1 MRGRHR
7 IPPRTIKRFLQL
19 AAATFA
25 IGLGAT
31 PARADGEN
39 WQASTGGR
47 EDDMRADDT
56 ADVMPRGYQHLFAL
70 PASAAARLHERR
82 ALADV
87 RVLDATGRKALQLA
101 LHGES
106 MVGPLAHGSYT
117 VLLRTN
123 GLTEVQRIRIGPD
136 TLPYLHFTETA

>member
-31 PARADGEN
+31 PALADAEG
-39 WQASTGGR
+39 WQSQRGSR
-47 EDDMRADDT
+47 EDDKRADDASDDT
-56 ADVMPRGYQHLFAL
+56 PRGYQHRFAL
-70 PASAAARLHERR
+70 PAASTVMQHDRQG
-82 ALADV
+82 LADL
-87 RVLDATGRKALQLA
+87 RVLDAAGRKALQLS

-106 MVGPLAHGSYT
+106 MVGPLGHGSYT

-136 TLPYLHFTETA
+136 TLPYLHFTETT